1 MGRFP
6 AGTWR
11 REGGVGTGRD
21 STMIGFA
28 VRRCWRASR
37 RLTKAGA
44 LATVSASGIVRGGSG
59 MEFTD
64 QMAAKLLA
72 HAIRQLGQAVNET
85 LCVTPDRTI
94 VRAILKDVRATL
106 TEFEDAYFE
115 EPGTPPPP
123 SA

>member
-1 MGRFP
+1 MQ
-6 AGTWR
+6 
-11 REGGVGTGRD
+11 
-21 STMIGFA
+21 
-28 VRRCWRASR
+28 
-37 RLTKAGA
+37 
-44 LATVSASGIVRGGSG
+44 VRGQD
-59 MEFTD
+59 MDYTE